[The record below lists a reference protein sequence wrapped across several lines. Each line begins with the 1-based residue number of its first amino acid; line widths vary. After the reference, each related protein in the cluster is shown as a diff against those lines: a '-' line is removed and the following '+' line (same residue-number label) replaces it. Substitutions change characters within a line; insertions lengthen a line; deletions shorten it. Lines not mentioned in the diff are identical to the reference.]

1 MTTVILQELS
11 QREGLTNQL
20 QQPNNKMALYKYKY
34 ENSHRNIEL
43 YWMFTGTFTMKWL
56 YEICTGTFTM
66 FICKNLQNDT

>member
-1 MTTVILQELS
+1 MSTHVRSSIYSMTTVFFSMTTVFFSMTTVILQELS

-43 YWMFTGTFTMKWL
+43 Y
-56 YEICTGTFTM
+56 
-66 FICKNLQNDT
+66 